1 MHVANH
7 TLPTM
12 PRNAILHDMLAD
24 VALLIAGLILLGVG
38 AEALVRGASALAL
51 RLGIMPLVVGLTVVA
66 FATGAPELAVSVKGA
81 VSGNSGIAL
90 GNVIG
95 SNISNIALVLGV
107 AALVRPMKVE
117 ARLIRRETPLMIA
130 ATAMLCVLL
139 LDGLLGRLD
148 GALLMAGAVTYIV
161 FAYRGAS
168 EGDRPAVSGQFDSAI
183 ERLRTPLH
191 SLAFIAGGVAVLV
204 LGAELLVEGAVS
216 IAETLGVS
224 QAVIA
229 LTVIAIGT
237 SLPELAT
244 SVTAARKRQADV
256 AFGNV
261 IGSSTINIL
270 GILGLTAL
278 IRPIVVEG
286 LRPADLGMFLGTAL
300 FILPMMARGW
310 VLSRPEGFFLVT
322 AYVVYVTSLVA

>member
-1 MHVANH
+1 
-7 TLPTM
+7 
-12 PRNAILHDMLAD
+12 MLVD
-24 VALLIAGLILLGVG
+24 VALLIAGLILLAIG

-51 RLGIMPLVVGLTVVA
+51 RLGIAPLVVGLTVVA

-117 ARLIRRETPLMIA
+117 ARLVRREIPLMIA
-130 ATAMLCVLL
+130 ATATLFVLL
-139 LDGLLGRLD
+139 LDGLLDRLD
-148 GALLMAGAVTYIV
+148 GALLVAGAIAYTV

-168 EGDRPAVSGQFDSAI
+168 EGDQPAVSSQFDSAM
-183 ERLRTPLH
+183 ERLRTPFL
-191 SLAFIAGGVAVLV
+191 SLALIAGGVALLV
-204 LGAELLVEGAVS
+204 VGADVLVEGAVS
-216 IAETLGVS
+216 IAGALGVS

-278 IRPIVVEG
+278 IAPIAVEG
-286 LRPADLGMFLGTAL
+286 IRPVDLGMFLGTAL

-310 VLSRPEGFFLVT
+310 VLSRLEGFFLVA